1 MKSLIIGAAGFVG
14 YYLIKELQS
23 SGDEV
28 FCTKLPF
35 EKIDL
40 DNINVVDLDICNY
53 EQVKDVL
60 LSVKPDNIYHL
71 AAQSS
76 VALSWEKPAMTMNIN
91 IIGST
96 NILEVIRRELPN
108 TRVLLVGSSEEYG
121 RINLDRK
128 INEEDSLNPKNIYA
142 LSKASVESLGKIYAE
157 AYGLNIFMTRSFNH
171 IGPRQLPNF
180 VVSDFANQVAKIE
193 RKEQEPVI
201 RVGNL
206 ESYRDFTDVR
216 DIVNAY
222 KTIMDKAKKGETYN
236 VGSGNAI
243 KISDILNLLLA
254 QSKVKI
260 DVQIDSNK
268 FRPID
273 IKKIE
278 ADVSKIESLGWK
290 RKYEITQTII
300 DVLNYYRNLK

>member
-23 SGDEV
+23 AGDTV
-28 FCTKLPF
+28 VCTKLPF
-35 EKIDL
+35 EKIDNK
-40 DNINVVDLDICNY
+40 NIEIVDLDICD
-53 EQVKDVL
+53 EEEVKKVL
-60 LSVKPDNIYHL
+60 LSIKPDNIYHL

-76 VALSWEKPAMTMNIN
+76 VALSWEKPALTMNIN

-96 NILEVIRRELPN
+96 NILEVIRKELPD
-108 TRVLLVGSSEEYG
+108 TKVLLVGSSEEYG

-128 INEEDSLNPKNIYA
+128 INEEDALNPKNIYA
-142 LSKASVESLGKIYAE
+142 LSKATVEDLGKLYAE

-180 VVSDFANQVAKIE
+180 VVADFANQIAKIE
-193 RKEQEPVI
+193 RNEHEPI
-201 RVGNL
+201 IKVGNL

-216 DIVNAY
+216 DIVSAY
-222 KTIMDKAKKGETYN
+222 RIIMTKSNKGEVYN
-236 VGSGNAI
+236 IGSGCAI
-243 KISDILNLLLA
+243 KINDILKMLLI
-254 QSKVKI
+254 QSSKKI
-260 DVQIDSNK
+260 EVQIDKNK

-278 ADVSKIESLGWK
+278 ADVSKIEALGWTK
-290 RKYEITQTII
+290 KYDIKETII
-300 DVLNYYRNLK
+300 DVLNYFRNI

>member
-23 SGDEV
+23 TNDEV

-60 LSVKPDNIYHL
+60 LSIKPDNIYHL

-76 VALSWEKPAMTMNIN
+76 VALSWEKPAMTLNIN

-96 NILEVIRRELPN
+96 NILEVVRKELPK
-108 TRVLLVGSSEEYG
+108 TKVLLVGSSEEYG

-128 INEEDSLNPKNIYA
+128 INEEDQLNPKNIYA
-142 LSKASVESLGKIYAE
+142 LSKASVESLGKLYAE
-157 AYGLNIFMTRSFNH
+157 AYGLDIFMTRSFNH

-180 VVSDFANQVAKIE
+180 VVSDFANQIAKIE
-193 RKEQEPVI
+193 RGEQEPI
-201 RVGNL
+201 ISVGNL

-216 DIVNAY
+216 DIVSAY
-222 KTIMDKAKKGETYN
+222 RIIMSKSNKGEVYN
-236 VGSGNAI
+236 VGTGHAI
-243 KISDILNLLLA
+243 KINDILSMLLD
-254 QSKVKI
+254 QSKKKI
-260 DVQIDSNK
+260 EIQIDKNK

-290 RKYEITQTII
+290 RKYDIKETIA
-300 DVLNYYRNLK
+300 DVLNYFRNI